1 MLETLIFAVL
11 LLFVNLI
18 LIYKPIPVLAF
29 PVEIFTLYI
38 YATRFITD
46 SSLPVQPYFT
56 IFLILINVCG
66 LVVNALNLKGK

>member
-29 PVEIFTLYI
+29 PVEIFTLYL
-38 YATRFITD
+38 YITKFLGD
-46 SSLPVQPYFT
+46 SSLPIQPFFT
-56 IFLILINVCG
+56 VFLMLINVSG
-66 LVVNALNLKGK
+66 LLVNALSLKGK